1 MFCFKNWLTLSSALP
16 GENDHTAD
24 LGAAPE
30 VHHEHRLVHI
40 VVVHDGAVGQ
50 VGVLL
55 PVHGQRAVPV
65 LPLLPC
71 VALVVHP
78 GLAKVRLVRNWNRE
92 WLKPKIATTWCPD
105 SPHPALW
112 LTLRKPGPQSP
123 EWGQP
128 ITPALR
134 PILFL
139 QVSGWIRR

>member
-1 MFCFKNWLTLSSALP
+1 MFSFKNWLTLSSALP

-65 LPLLPC
+65 LPLLPR

-78 GLAKVRLVRNWNRE
+78 GLAKVRLVRNWNKKFFTTSKAKTIPTTSSPLVDPE
-92 WLKPKIATTWCPD
+92 ESWAT
-105 SPHPALW
+105 
-112 LTLRKPGPQSP
+112 
-123 EWGQP
+123 
-128 ITPALR
+128 
-134 PILFL
+134 
-139 QVSGWIRR
+139 VS

>member
-1 MFCFKNWLTLSSALP
+1 MFSFENWLTLSSALP
-16 GENDHTAD
+16 GENHHTAD

-78 GLAKVRLVRNWNRE
+78 GLAKVRLVRNWNKKNLLPPQKRKQY
-92 WLKPKIATTWCPD
+92 L
-105 SPHPALW
+105 PHPARW
-112 LTLRKPGPQSP
+112 LTLRNPGPQSP
-123 EWGQP
+123 E
-128 ITPALR
+128 
-134 PILFL
+134 
-139 QVSGWIRR
+139 